1 MGIVQSLVGGANG
14 QEATPDSDE
23 ATHVDPTSS
32 SSSTVLPNSP
42 PAMPGTFVITH
53 PQPPARTPT
62 TTAPARTPL
71 TSMLSY
77 FLPISTPD
85 LSHTHEH
92 PTPSDHR
99 LSALYLTHLHLPG
112 DLVLRVLDDA
122 EHWSVCTR
130 EMKRQVRVVAGAQP
144 PRRAVHIGARWLN
157 GQEDEDGIR
166 EIVDLGG
173 EGGLKEAE
181 GDCWI
186 LCSGE
191 IGCVEKWDPVL
202 DRLEKEVEGRGNP
215 EAEKGAAAGT
225 SEHAHAGGTV
235 DEVYTEAVVGPGDA
249 ESSEA
254 PSDQHGRKGWLRQV
268 KITTDSKDQG
278 WSTSNTEA
286 YGELAKSSCY

>member
-1 MGIVQSLVGGANG
+1 
-14 QEATPDSDE
+14 
-23 ATHVDPTSS
+23 
-32 SSSTVLPNSP
+32 
-42 PAMPGTFVITH
+42 
-53 PQPPARTPT
+53 
-62 TTAPARTPL
+62 
-71 TSMLSY
+71 MLSY

-85 LSHTHEH
+85 LIHTHEH

-99 LSALYLTHLHLPG
+99 LTALYLTHLDLPG
-112 DLVLRVLDDA
+112 ELVPRILDEA

-166 EIVDLGG
+166 EIMALGG

-191 IGCVEKWDPVL
+191 IGCVEQWDPVL
-202 DRLEKEVEGRGNP
+202 DRMER
-215 EAEKGAAAGT
+215 EAEAQEKARK
-225 SEHAHAGGTV
+225 E
-235 DEVYTEAVVGPGDA
+235 TEPEGSTDGKDWRDGPTRNVETQDA
-249 ESSEA
+249 EVGDGRSA
-254 PSDQHGRKGWLRQV
+254 KQQRKGWLRQV
-268 KITTDSKDQG
+268 KVTTDSKDQG

-286 YGELAKSSCY
+286 YGELPDSLPWLEVHT